1 LTWNQKKK
9 IRTFL
14 GLQRNAFVLSL
25 TELLHD
31 SGSHLVMSFWSL
43 YILHLGGTLATL
55 GLFSIIGGICNVF
68 FQLILG
74 YLSDKFGR
82 KKQIILGGFIAALG
96 PFLLTFA
103 NHWVWL
109 IPGIIIMSFDGSLWS
124 TRRALLADNVSINRR
139 GQSLATFYMICGLS
153 SSFFP
158 AIGGIILD
166 TFGLGFG
173 FRLGLYYSGFA
184 KIVQTLFNARFLTE
198 DNTRTDSQLVPKEI
212 RRFNV
217 SSIKEIAREFFSPIV
232 ENKTLQVIMI
242 GQIIVSVSLGLIS
255 RFTIVYA
262 VDFIG
267 LTKTE
272 WGLITSISNLV
283 NTILRIPMG
292 TITDMYPRRLTILIS
307 YFVRTVY
314 PFFFYNAKRFFHVL
328 ILTLINSIGRN
339 IGNISWQALQL
350 DITQSRE
357 RGRLYGIF
365 GAMSGIS
372 AASPSLGAFLW
383 DEYGPIVPFY
393 MATAFR
399 ASAAIFFL
407 FFLKETR
414 TDARDGSSLD
424 L

>member
-1 LTWNQKKK
+1 MEPKK

-14 GLQRNAFVLSL
+14 GLQRNAFILSF
-25 TELLHD
+25 TELMHD
-31 SGSHLVMSFWSL
+31 SGNHLVMSFWSL

-55 GLFSIIGGICNVF
+55 GLFSIIRGVCNVF

-74 YLSDKFGR
+74 YLSDKFSR
-82 KKQIILGGFIAALG
+82 KKQIIWGGFIVALG
-96 PFLLTFA
+96 PFLLAFA

-109 IPGIIIMSFDGSLWS
+109 IPGIIIMSLDRSLWS
-124 TRRALLADNVSINRR
+124 TRRAFFADNVGINRR
-139 GQSLATFYMICGLS
+139 GQSLATFYTIMGLS
-153 SSFFP
+153 SSFLP

-184 KIVQTLFNARFLTE
+184 KFVQTLCNARFLTK
-198 DNTRTDSQLVPKEI
+198 DNTRTDSQPVPKEF
-212 RRFNV
+212 RRFDV
-217 SSIKEIAREFFSPIV
+217 SSIKDIARNIFSPIV
-232 ENKTLQVIMI
+232 KNKTLQVMMI
-242 GQIIVSVSLGLIS
+242 GQSIVSVSMGLVM

-272 WGLITSISNLV
+272 WGLITAISNFV

-292 TITDMYPRRLTILIS
+292 TITDMYGKRLTILIS
-307 YFVRTVY
+307 YFVQSVY
-314 PFFFYNAKRFFHVL
+314 PFFFYNAKTVFHVL
-328 ILTLINSIGRN
+328 ILTLINSISRN
-339 IGNISWQALQL
+339 IGNISWQVLQL

-357 RGRLYGIF
+357 RGRLYGAF
-365 GAMSGIS
+365 GAISGYGGVIS

-383 DEYGPIVPFY
+383 GEYGPIVPFY

-399 ASAAIFFL
+399 VSAAIFFI
-407 FFLKETR
+407 FFLKDTR
-414 TDARDGSSLD
+414 TDKR
-424 L
+424 

>member
-1 LTWNQKKK
+1 MEPKKT
-9 IRTFL
+9 RTFL
-14 GLQRNAFVLSL
+14 GLQRNAFVLSF

-31 SGSHLVMSFWSL
+31 SGNHLVMSFWSL
-43 YILHLGGTLATL
+43 YILHLGGTIATL
-55 GLFSIIGGICNVF
+55 GLFSIIRGFCNVF

-74 YLSDKFGR
+74 YLSDRFSR

-96 PFLLTFA
+96 PFLLSFA
-103 NHWVWL
+103 NNWVLL
-109 IPGIIIMSFDGSLWS
+109 IPGIIIMSFDRSLWS
-124 TRRALLADNVSINRR
+124 TRQAFFADNVSIERR
-139 GQSLATFYMICGLS
+139 GQSLATFWTIFGLS
-153 SSFFP
+153 SSFLP

-184 KIVQTLFNARFLTE
+184 KIVQTLCNARFLTE
-198 DNTRTDSQLVPKEI
+198 DNTRTDSQPVPKEF
-212 RRFNV
+212 RKFDV
-217 SSIKEIAREFFSPIV
+217 SSIKEIVREFFSPIV
-232 ENKTLQVIMI
+232 ENKTLQVMMI
-242 GQIIVSVSLGLIS
+242 GQSIVSVSMGLVS

-267 LTKTE
+267 LTNTE
-272 WGLITSISNLV
+272 WGLIIAISNFV

-292 TITDMYPRRLTILIS
+292 TITDMYGRRLTILIS
-307 YFVRTVY
+307 YFVQTIY
-314 PFFFYNAKRFFHVL
+314 PFFFYNAKTVFHVL

-339 IGNISWQALQL
+339 MGNTSWHALQL

-365 GAMSGIS
+365 GAISGYGGIIS

-393 MATAFR
+393 LATAFR
-399 ASAAIFFL
+399 ASAAIYFL
-407 FFLKETR
+407 VFLKEAK
-414 TDARDGSSLD
+414 TDKR
-424 L
+424 